1 MSAATKLSGAE
12 LAQLGIDHP
21 DWQVVDG
28 HHLVRHW
35 VLPDFAAALAWG
47 NAVGAIAE
55 KLNHHPDIELGW
67 GKLKVTIW
75 SHDVDGL
82 TARDVAFVQ
91 QVAQVQLAKS
101 VFTFIAEASGN
112 RRPQG
117 EAEAL

>member
-1 MSAATKLSGAE
+1 MSAATKLTAAE

-21 DWQVVDG
+21 DWQVVAG

-35 VLPDFAAALAWG
+35 AFADFATALAWC
-47 NAVGAIAE
+47 NAVAVIAE

-91 QVAQVQLAKS
+91 QVARVR
-101 VFTFIAEASGN
+101 VD
-112 RRPQG
+112 R
-117 EAEAL
+117 